1 MKFPRDSQPFSLFL
15 QVEDLSPT
23 GRLYPQRFV
32 TAPNSSNTA
41 EDDGGFLSFRLT
53 KHQLPDPEL
62 SRRAEDAHLHL
73 RLGPAYYVHTQDF
86 LTTAIATLDRFLQ
99 YQDLMNRV
107 RASSEG
113 YKVRRELG
121 LEPRLPMS
129 CAQGQLYQATLLRS
143 HLGIHQQAFDHQS
156 LF

>member
-1 MKFPRDSQPFSLFL
+1 MRFSTTFTFL

-32 TAPNSSNTA
+32 TAPSSSTST
-41 EDDGGFLSFRLT
+41 EDDDDDGGFLSFRLT
-53 KHQLPDPEL
+53 KHQLPDTEL

-113 YKVRRELG
+113 YKVRREL
-121 LEPRLPMS
+121 
-129 CAQGQLYQATLLRS
+129 QACTRTS
-143 HLGIHQQAFDHQS
+143 PCHSIHIWAYINKPLTTS
-156 LF
+156 LFFR